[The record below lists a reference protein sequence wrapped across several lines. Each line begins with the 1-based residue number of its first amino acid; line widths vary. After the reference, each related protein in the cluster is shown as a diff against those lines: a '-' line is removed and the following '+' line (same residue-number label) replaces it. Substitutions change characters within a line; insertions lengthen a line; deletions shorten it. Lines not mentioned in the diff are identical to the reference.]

1 MSTRE
6 RPIIFSGPMVTAI
19 LRGEKSQTRRI
30 VKPQQAH
37 EPGAV
42 WVRSGDMHA
51 QCRDELARGVMDAV
65 AEPIRCPYGQPGD
78 CLWVRETWNALGN
91 EDGRP
96 INEAGDLCA
105 FRDAAL
111 RYRADAVPV
120 SYGLERLPDGGDY
133 DGPWRSPIHMPRWAS
148 RLTLEI
154 VSVRVERLQDI
165 SEGDAIAEG
174 WEGGAA
180 GNPGNGGPFDW
191 FRGTWDSINAK
202 RGHGWDANPWVWVI
216 EFTRVTP

>member
-6 RPIIFSGPMVTAI
+6 RPIIFSGPMATAI

-78 CLWVRETWNALGN
+78 RLWVRESYRVMRPHGVDEVQYKADWKPLPH
-91 EDGRP
+91 DGWKP
-96 INEAGDLCA
+96 
-105 FRDAAL
+105 
-111 RYRADAVPV
+111 
-120 SYGLERLPDGGDY
+120 S
-133 DGPWRSPIHMPRWAS
+133 IHMPRWAS

-202 RGHGWDANPWVWVI
+202 RGHGWDTNPFVWVVT
-216 EFTRVTP
+216 FKQVTP